1 MAKVAAVLLVALLIS
16 GCAYSSRL
24 ERNVATGA
32 LIGAGTGVA
41 VGGLTRGTLG
51 GAAAGGVIG
60 AVAGGLIGAAVTQPY
75 RCWVRTPF
83 GAAPRLVPVD
93 DRPDTLPR
101 SIATHG

>member
-1 MAKVAAVLLVALLIS
+1 LAKLAAVLLVALLIS

-75 RCWVRTPF
+75 RCWVRTRY
-83 GAAPRLVPVD
+83 GLRRAWCR
-93 DRPDTLPR
+93 
-101 SIATHG
+101 